1 MPVRTEC
8 LVPTQGHP
16 KMEQG
21 PQGSDLGPHWRHPD
35 SDSQAFFSPPPE
47 ITLPSPPGWPWP
59 LSQTLCFLGTRT
71 QGCLRGP
78 GPHHC
83 ILCLGGPTS
92 SPIPSLREGSQ
103 DQPGQPSPSVRVGGG
118 LLPSS
123 PLCLWGG
130 PPWTLLGF
138 HCGPRLWQH
147 LGPGGDGRTLA
158 PCPHPILNLINPT
171 KASGPLHW
179 EAGHKELERA

>member
-1 MPVRTEC
+1 MALSRDILILIHKPSSRHLQRSPYRHLPGGLGLFPRPSVSWA
-8 LVPTQGHP
+8 
-16 KMEQG
+16 QG
-21 PQGSDLGPHWRHPD
+21 PRVVLESLAHTIASSVWEALLP
-35 SDSQAFFSPPPE
+35 A
-47 ITLPSPPGWPWP
+47 PSPA
-59 LSQTLCFLGTRT
+59 
-71 QGCLRGP
+71 
-78 GPHHC
+78 
-83 ILCLGGPTS
+83 
-92 SPIPSLREGSQ
+92 LREGSQ
-103 DQPGQPSPSVRVGGG
+103 DQPGQLSPSVRVGGG

-147 LGPGGDGRTLA
+147 LGPVRDGRTLA